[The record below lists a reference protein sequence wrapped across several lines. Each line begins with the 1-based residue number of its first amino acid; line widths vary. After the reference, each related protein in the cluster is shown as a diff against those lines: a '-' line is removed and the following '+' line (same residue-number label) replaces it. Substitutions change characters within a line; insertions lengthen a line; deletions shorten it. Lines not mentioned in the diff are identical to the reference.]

1 MKLKLLSALLVFGI
15 SNTLASPAQPA
26 HANPP
31 LTLSN
36 DVFQTTTV
44 PLLKHSGPGEWDNY
58 LTLNLPFAPVAHL
71 FAQLLIRQ
79 KTAMTSRG
87 EAHITVITPIEF
99 WQILRPQGIT
109 LDDIQ
114 HIAESSAL
122 QSSRFEIVC
131 LGQGELKIANR
142 VEKTWFLVVK
152 SADLLRVRHKIHQ
165 LFVAKGGKPEQ
176 FSVESYYPHITLGYT
191 LRDLHESD
199 GVIKDSRSC
208 QEPVKLVP

>member
-15 SNTLASPAQPA
+15 SSLAKPAL
-26 HANPP
+26 ANPP
-31 LTLSN
+31 LTLS
-36 DVFQTTTV
+36 DKVFKGNTV

-58 LTLNLPFAPVAHL
+58 LTMNLPFEPVAHL
-71 FAQLLIRQ
+71 FAQWLIRQ
-79 KTAMTSRG
+79 KTTMTSRG

-99 WQILRPQGIT
+99 WHTLRPQGIT
-109 LDDIQ
+109 LDEIQ

-122 QSSRFEIVC
+122 QSSQFEIVC
-131 LGQGELKIANR
+131 LGQGELKTPSR

-165 LFVAKGGKPEQ
+165 LFVAKGGKPEH
-176 FSVESYYPHITLGYT
+176 FAVENYYPHITLGYT

-199 GVIKDSRSC
+199 GVIKDATTC
-208 QEPVKLVP
+208 QESIKRAP